1 MIDDPHD
8 EDLVEADLVVL
19 EPFDQG
25 DYELDLSELDKPT
38 AIYGED
44 TGIIVLFIDVAEQL
58 DIKYANYG
66 EYEPP
71 RAVIGIVPERA
82 VQMRDALT
90 KAIAQWRR
98 DTRER
103 AEWRRGLGLGDG

>member
-1 MIDDPHD
+1 MSVDPHD
-8 EDLVEADLVVL
+8 EDLVEADLVGL

-25 DYELDLSELDKPT
+25 DDELDLSGFNECV

-44 TGIIVLFIDVAEQL
+44 TGIITLFVDVAEQL

-71 RAVIGIVPERA
+71 RAILGLIPERA
-82 VQMRDALT
+82 VQMRDSLT
-90 KAIAQWRR
+90 KAIAHWRR

-103 AEWRRGLGLGDG
+103 AEWRRGLGLGDD